1 MKILILNGSPRKGN
15 VEALEELREEG
26 KNPDMKLCVCCGQP
40 MKKRNGKFGEFWGC
54 SGFPQCRY
62 TENV

>member
-26 KNPDMKLCVCCGQP
+26 KNA
-40 MKKRNGKFGEFWGC
+40 R
-54 SGFPQCRY
+54 
-62 TENV
+62 

>member
-26 KNPDMKLCVCCGQP
+26 KNPDMKLCVRCGQP
-40 MKKRNGKFGEFWGC
+40 MKKRNGKFGKFWGC
-54 SGFPQCRY
+54 SGSPQCRH
-62 TENV
+62 TENI

>member
-26 KNPDMKLCVCCGQP
+26 KNPDMKLCIRCGQP
-40 MKKRNGKFGEFWGC
+40 MKKRNGKFGEFW
-54 SGFPQCRY
+54 
-62 TENV
+62 

>member
-26 KNPDMKLCVCCGQP
+26 KNPDMKLCVRCGQP
-40 MKKRNGKFGEFWGC
+40 MKKRNGKFGKFW
-54 SGFPQCRY
+54 
-62 TENV
+62 